1 MQRRSI
7 DRTTTGAERDVKTAF
22 KVHGHGQ
29 TAEDWREIAKE
40 RLGMAKDE
48 VDVGWWV
55 ERE

>member
-1 MQRRSI
+1 M
-7 DRTTTGAERDVKTAF
+7 KTAF

-48 VDVGWWV
+48 VDVEWWV